1 MEHKIIT
8 IFYLIDEYLKA
19 MGIKDDKRAKVS
31 NSEILLVGYIAVS
44 DFNGNYAK
52 AYQYCKEL
60 KIVKL
65 LDCTRFIRRINKLE
79 EVIEKLF
86 IWLGKLFEKLEE
98 LKYIR
103 LIRFR

>member
-8 IFYLIDEYLKA
+8 IFYLIDEYLKT

-65 LDCTRFIRRINKLE
+65 LDYTRFIRRINKLE

-86 IWLGKLFEKLEE
+86 IWLGKLFERLEGA
-98 LKYIR
+98 
-103 LIRFR
+103 